1 MSDLRRPADLTCD
14 EVRELAGAFVLGA
27 LREEDAAAVRA
38 HLDTCPDAH
47 AEILALAEMLPV
59 LAASVP
65 PVEPSAGLRDRLIAA
80 AAADLEARAAPAPA
94 PTVPSS
100 SMGAVTP
107 KAESIEGGR
116 SRRPWSVPA
125 WALRVAA
132 VVAIVVLGGWNLLLQ
147 GQLGDA
153 QAYERQVANVLA
165 VAAKQGSL
173 TVVMTPGSA
182 PATGLAAIDAGGG
195 MTLAMRDLAKP
206 SGTAVYE
213 AWMIA
218 PKAAPVPL
226 GEMSIAGDGSAY
238 LQVGGVPAT
247 PGLVV
252 ALTREPG
259 PGATTPT
266 LPIVSSGTATASS

>member
-94 PTVPSS
+94 PTVQSG

-107 KAESIEGGR
+107 KPESIEGGR
-116 SRRPWSVPA
+116 TRRPWSAPA

-182 PATGLAAIDAGGG
+182 PATGLAAIDAGGR
-195 MTLAMRDLAKP
+195 MTLAMHDLAKP
-206 SGTAVYE
+206 SGTPGGGYLNHCAGTG
-213 AWMIA
+213 
-218 PKAAPVPL
+218 PV
-226 GEMSIAGDGSAY
+226 IAGTMARMMAVTRARRISRNYAPPAGQTTKHTKGTK
-238 LQVGGVPAT
+238 LVMRGVDC
-247 PGLVV
+247 
-252 ALTREPG
+252 RR
-259 PGATTPT
+259 
-266 LPIVSSGTATASS
+266 SRS